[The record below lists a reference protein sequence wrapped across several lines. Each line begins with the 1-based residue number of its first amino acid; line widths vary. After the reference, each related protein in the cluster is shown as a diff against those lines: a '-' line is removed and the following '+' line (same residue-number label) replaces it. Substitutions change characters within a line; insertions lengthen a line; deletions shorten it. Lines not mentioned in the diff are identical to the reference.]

1 MLLTALAVLVIA
13 AIVVMYACNSFE
25 EATDFLGRNMAPG
38 VKGAT
43 LNAVGS
49 SLPELLT
56 TMFLLFAFRDVDGF
70 SGGVATCAGSAV
82 FNAIVIPALC
92 ILAVTVYGVKGPDG
106 VRRTVPFIEI
116 GRSTVLRD
124 GLFFIAAE
132 VLLIIFLGDTM
143 LTWWMG
149 GGLMLL
155 YVAYVGW
162 VLRAQQQHG
171 TGDAPD
177 DDEEVEDDEDKTT
190 LKALLTLDFRQL
202 FFRDAPFSDRNA
214 WMVLGASVTV
224 ISTHSQ
230 NPEATF
236 LFLQWLA
243 EKRQQEELLKAG
255 QGGVPIRQSSWA
267 LPVMQGGKLAGLFD
281 PVVAADAALEPL
293 EVLIDPGDLLG
304 GPGGDLIEMVIAHLV
319 QGGLQLR
326 PHALDLAQVVRLA
339 VARGRQARGLGAFA
353 IGGGGGGRI
362 GNSGLFGRGR
372 DGGRGLCP
380 AGRLG
385 VGDPGLRRFG
395 FFVRLAFGLL
405 VSGPGRRGGRGGA
418 GIGRAVGL
426 CGSRGGRGGFRC
438 GDGVGGTVGR
448 AGQGRLVLLAEEH
461 GQSEADDQG
470 DDDAQDEG
478 AKEAWQRDEKHD
490 DAQHH
495 RSNPAVPFAVISHV
509 AVPLPFDYSS

>member
-224 ISTHSQ
+224 ISIACYGLSWSVVEIADVLDVPLYFTTVILAAAATSVPDTVLSVKDAMKG
-230 NPEATF
+230 NYDDAVANALGSNIFDICVALGLPLMLYGLVFGNVRIAAEAGSS
-236 LFLQWLA
+236 A
-243 EKRQQEELLKAG
+243 GDVQELRVALLILS
-255 QGGVPIRQSSWA
+255 V
-267 LPVMQGGKLAGLFD
+267 LVMPVF
-281 PVVAADAALEPL
+281 
-293 EVLIDPGDLLG
+293 LLG
-304 GPGGDLIEMVIAHLV
+304 KRIDKKRAWVLLSLYGGWMLFI
-319 QGGLQLR
+319 
-326 PHALDLAQVVRLA
+326 VVRA
-339 VARGRQARGLGAFA
+339 VQRSGMLG
-353 IGGGGGGRI
+353 
-362 GNSGLFGRGR
+362 
-372 DGGRGLCP
+372 
-380 AGRLG
+380 
-385 VGDPGLRRFG
+385 
-395 FFVRLAFGLL
+395 
-405 VSGPGRRGGRGGA
+405 
-418 GIGRAVGL
+418 
-426 CGSRGGRGGFRC
+426 
-438 GDGVGGTVGR
+438 
-448 AGQGRLVLLAEEH
+448 
-461 GQSEADDQG
+461 
-470 DDDAQDEG
+470 
-478 AKEAWQRDEKHD
+478 
-490 DAQHH
+490 
-495 RSNPAVPFAVISHV
+495 
-509 AVPLPFDYSS
+509 